1 MKPQCYPSLSFL
13 FHVAQPIEGQGL
25 GGFIALWSECPQG
38 GSRDGITCAHPGRIA
53 TDLSWEVTSASEKCE

>member
-25 GGFIALWSECPQG
+25 GGFIALWSECPKVAPGMVSPAPTQAELLL
-38 GSRDGITCAHPGRIA
+38 TYPGR
-53 TDLSWEVTSASEKCE
+53 